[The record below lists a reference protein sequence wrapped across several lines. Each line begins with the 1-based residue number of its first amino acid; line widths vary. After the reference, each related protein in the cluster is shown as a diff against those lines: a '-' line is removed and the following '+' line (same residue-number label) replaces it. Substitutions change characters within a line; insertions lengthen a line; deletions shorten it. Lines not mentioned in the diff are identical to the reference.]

1 MGYNQKC
8 QQEMTQ
14 NLAAKYFRERMIK
27 LKSFKK
33 ILVKNLKKAAKILT
47 NQIIKGDCE
56 KILKLI
62 PTGSIKAVVMDGPY
76 VLHTRK
82 GKNTGCYA
90 HTDYIKGIAPF
101 CEGFSVNIL
110 KEIVRICE
118 KINGIFFCSAAQL
131 DFYISFFQQYD
142 NVEIILHTWQKTNP
156 LCAKGTMLCDTEY
169 IVQVVDK
176 SLLDEV
182 DTTPE
187 HFISPKYTKLKKKY
201 GHGTIK
207 PVEIMTKLIEK
218 VSEPGDLILDPFC
231 GTNSTGVSALMCGRD
246 FIGCE
251 IEDEYAKV
259 SEQRIIET
267 MEELGIEDLAHNE
280 LCGSVALGNAEEI
293 LETVEKDEFDV
304 AFVDSTAFADVPFT
318 YIDSVIAKMTSP
330 CVNVWVEEKDIIDV
344 SMRYARQG
352 FIFDI
357 VYSYGEKTM
366 AMVHLR
372 KPGKLFYGTYHTSRH
387 FYVDDGMP
395 YQPKSKKAKKVL
407 VEQSVGSYDDSIPY
421 MVMRNMVLNCT
432 QIGDT
437 VLDLTSGGL
446 VAEICTRTDRK
457 FLCAVQ
463 NKEDLL
469 RCTERISKAKALKGG
484 EAFDMNKV
492 LTFQD

>member
-1 MGYNQKC
+1 MKP
-8 QQEMTQ
+8 
-14 NLAAKYFRERMIK
+14 
-27 LKSFKK
+27 FKN
-33 ILVKNLKKAAKILT
+33 ILVKDLEKAV
-47 NQIIKGDCE
+47 
-56 KILKLI
+56 KILKNKVYQGDCLDTLRRI
-62 PTGSIKAVVMDGPY
+62 PTGSVKAVVMDGPY
-76 VLHTRK
+76 ILHTRK
-82 GKNTGCYA
+82 GKSTGCYA
-90 HTDYIKGIAPF
+90 HTDFIKGIASF
-101 CEGFSVNIL
+101 CEGFSVDVL
-110 KEIVRICE
+110 REIARVCE

-156 LCAKGTMLCDTEY
+156 FCSKGTMLSDTEY

-187 HFISPKYTKLKKKY
+187 HFISPKYTALKKKY

-207 PVEIMTKLIEK
+207 PVPYMQTLIEK
-218 VSEPGDLILDPFC
+218 VSAPGDLILDCFC
-231 GTNSTGVSALMCGRD
+231 GTNSTGVAALMCGRD

-251 IEDEYAKV
+251 IEKEYAKV
-259 SEQRIIET
+259 SEQRIFET
-267 MEELGIEDLAHNE
+267 MEELGIEE
-280 LCGSVALGNAEEI
+280 LVHDELVGTVAVGNAEEI

-304 AFVDSTAFADVPFT
+304 AFVDTTAFGTLPYK
-318 YIDSVIAKMTSP
+318 YIDTVISKMTLP
-330 CVNVWVEEKDIIDV
+330 CVNIWVEEKDIIDV
-344 SMRYARQG
+344 SMKYARQG

-357 VYSYGEKTM
+357 IYSYGEKTM

-372 KPGKLFYGTYHTSRH
+372 KPGKIFYGTYHTSRH
-387 FYVDDGMP
+387 FYVNDGMP
-395 YQPKSKKAKKVL
+395 FQPKSKKAKKVL

-437 VLDLTSGGL
+437 VLALTGGGL

-463 NKEDLL
+463 DKEELL
-469 RCTERISKAKALKGG
+469 YCAERISKAKALKGG

-492 LTFQD
+492 LTFQE